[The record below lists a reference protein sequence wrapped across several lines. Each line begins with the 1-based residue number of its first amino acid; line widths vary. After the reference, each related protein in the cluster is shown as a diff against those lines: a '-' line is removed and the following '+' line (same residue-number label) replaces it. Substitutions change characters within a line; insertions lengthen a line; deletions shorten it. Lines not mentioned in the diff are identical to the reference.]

1 MRPIAARQIGA
12 DSECYFL
19 NPHTLFD
26 RRKYQSKGK
35 LKEDFPQFS
44 VRVSEAGGNIDL
56 ELKRID
62 SQRVGGNSDVKIFG
76 LRKYLPGYE
85 TLHLR
90 ARIADASDIFHA
102 WIAIEDALTR
112 RSQFFTLIDI
122 YGHYANRGD
131 TVNILGN
138 WKLAKGS
145 DLLNAVN
152 YFSVTGQC
160 GDFVDEQ
167 MIQVAL
173 GLTKRSLASTINSMR
188 KIRFD
193 IRSLLTHPII
203 GKDRIICTYPFPLLS
218 PRALVESRARLNPR
232 SNREEQLPLLEA
244 V

>member
-173 GLTKRSLASTINSMR
+173 GLTKRSLASTIEFHAKDSLRYPITANSPDHR
-188 KIRFD
+188 Q
-193 IRSLLTHPII
+193 
-203 GKDRIICTYPFPLLS
+203 
-218 PRALVESRARLNPR
+218 R
-232 SNREEQLPLLEA
+232 SNHLHLSIPIAIAASAGREPCSTKPEK
-244 V
+244 